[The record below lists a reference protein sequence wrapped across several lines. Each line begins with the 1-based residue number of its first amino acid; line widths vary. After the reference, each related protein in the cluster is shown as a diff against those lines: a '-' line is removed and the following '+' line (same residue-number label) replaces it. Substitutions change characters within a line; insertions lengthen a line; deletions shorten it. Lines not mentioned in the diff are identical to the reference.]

1 MALWRLLA
9 RHLRPRR
16 RAVAAVVLLQVA
28 QTAALLY
35 LPTLNAVIIDDGVF
49 TGDTGLILRL
59 GAVMAGVSL
68 VQGGATLAAV
78 HLSARTA
85 MGVGR
90 DLREAVY
97 LHVQRLSTRE
107 VGALGVPSLITR
119 TTNDVQ
125 QIQTLALSLLTVIVA
140 APVMAVGGIVMAV
153 LQDVALS
160 WLPAALALVLG
171 AVTAVLVGRMRPLS
185 RAVQERVDA
194 VNRVLREQIAGVR
207 VTRAFVRQDA
217 ERARFARANEEL
229 TGVSTR
235 LGYTSAALMPLVVN
249 LVNVCGVF
257 VIWAGAQRVGG
268 GGLGAGELTAFLTY
282 LAMIQTAVLTAA
294 FVIMNLP
301 RAEVCAARV
310 TEVLDTEPGLAPPA
324 SPVRRMRAP
333 GRVELRGVRF
343 RYPGAED
350 DVLHGVDLVARP
362 GTTTAIVGS
371 TGSGKSTLLSLIR
384 RLSDPTEGT
393 VLFGGE
399 DATTLDPGLLAR
411 SASLVEQ
418 RPHLFSGTVAT
429 NLRHARPRATD
440 DELWHALGI
449 AQARDFVPGLDAPV
463 AQGGANLSG
472 GQRQRLSL
480 ARALVRRPPV
490 YLLDDPFSALDHTT
504 ESRVRQAL
512 AAETADATV
521 IVVAQRVRAVL
532 DADHIVVLDEG
543 RVAGA
548 GTHDELV
555 RDSPVYREIVRS
567 QLGEELVG

>member
-9 RHLRPRR
+9 RYLRPRR
-16 RAVAAVVLLQVA
+16 RAVAAVVFLQVA

-97 LHVQRLSTRE
+97 LHVQRLSTQE

-160 WLPAALALVLG
+160 WLLVALALVLG

-194 VNRVLREQIAGVR
+194 VNRVLREQIAGIR

-217 ERARFARANEEL
+217 ERARFGRANEEL
-229 TGVSTR
+229 TDVSTR

-257 VIWAGAQRVGG
+257 VIWAGARRVGDA
-268 GGLGAGELTAFLTY
+268 GLGVGELTAFLTY

-301 RAEVCAARV
+301 RAEVCAVRV
-310 TEVLDTEPGLAPPA
+310 AEVLDTEPGLAPPA
-324 SPVRRMRAP
+324 NPVGRMRAP

-384 RLSDPTEGT
+384 RLSDPTQGT

-429 NLRHARPRATD
+429 NLRHGRPRATD

-449 AQARDFVPGLDAPV
+449 AQARDFVPALDTPV

-480 ARALVRRPPV
+480 ARALVRRAPV

-521 IVVAQRVRAVL
+521 IVVAQRVRAIL

>member
-16 RAVAAVVLLQVA
+16 RLVAAVVLLQVA

-78 HLSARTA
+78 YLSARTA

-97 LHVQRLSTRE
+97 LHVGRLSGQE

-125 QIQTLALSLLTVIVA
+125 QIQTLALSLLTAIVA

-160 WLPAALALVLG
+160 WLLVALVPVLG
-171 AVTAVLVGRMRPLS
+171 VVTAVLVGRMRPLS

-217 ERARFARANEEL
+217 EHARFGRANEEL
-229 TGVSTR
+229 TDVSTR
-235 LGYTSAALMPLVVN
+235 LGHTSAALMPLVVN

-268 GGLGAGELTAFLTY
+268 GGLGVGELTAFTY

-294 FVIMNLP
+294 FVVMNLP
-301 RAEVCAARV
+301 RAEVCAVRV
-310 TEVLDTEPGLAPPA
+310 AEVLDTEPSLAPPA
-324 SPVRRMRAP
+324 RPVLRMRAP

-350 DVLHGVDLVARP
+350 DVLHGVDLVASP

-399 DATTLDPGLLAR
+399 DATILDPDLIAR

-429 NLRHARPRATD
+429 NLRLGHARATD
-440 DELWHALGI
+440 DELWDALGI
-449 AQARDFVPGLDAPV
+449 AQARDFVPDLDAPV

-480 ARALVRRPPV
+480 ARALVRRTPV

-504 ESRVRQAL
+504 ESRVRQAV

-521 IVVAQRVRAVL
+521 IVVAQRVRAIL